1 VTLENDALNRFHYN
15 GKQEA
20 LKPTRCRFESPG
32 EFNTMEMPSLE
43 MLRES
48 HRILAEYRY
57 EKRPVVHGYAGRTLY
72 INLEELAICSKP
84 VTVEMKEIFTG
95 GR

>member
-1 VTLENDALNRFHYN
+1 
-15 GKQEA
+15 
-20 LKPTRCRFESPG
+20 
-32 EFNTMEMPSLE
+32 MEMPSLE

-72 INLEELAICSKP
+72 INLEELAICSKA
-84 VTVEMKEIFTG
+84 VTAEMKEIFTG
-95 GR
+95 GRGFCLWLLWNGVKVGHAVGRPVQ